1 MQHGIDGDLVLVDD
15 EVAHQIATSDLL
27 LAKAGDLSSLVVPL
41 VHATVR
47 IDANDWRV
55 GTVNKQTQICCE
67 Q

>member
-1 MQHGIDGDLVLVDD
+1 MQHSVHGDLVLVDD
-15 EVAHQIATSDLL
+15 EVAHQVATCDLL
-27 LAKAGDLSSLVVPL
+27 LAEAGDLGSLVVPL